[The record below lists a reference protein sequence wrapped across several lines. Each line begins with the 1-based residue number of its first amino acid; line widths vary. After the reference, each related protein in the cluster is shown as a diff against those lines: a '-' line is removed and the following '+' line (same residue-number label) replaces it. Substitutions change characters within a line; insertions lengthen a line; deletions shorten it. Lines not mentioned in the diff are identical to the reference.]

1 MGPIRAAARMQAE
14 ALGEDAT
21 TPSTEGSAMAI
32 ITIARQMGSLGND
45 TAAHVARHLGYTLVD
60 QVTLQRAAEDYGMLK
75 SELEEVHERRPT
87 LVTRYLTMRHRAY
100 LDMIQTIIY
109 HYARADNVVILARGA
124 PVLLSDVPSALHVN
138 IFAPF
143 ERRVEVVMAREG
155 VTRPVA
161 EGIVRQS
168 DQDRAGYMRYLFDQ
182 DWMDP
187 LLYDVMI
194 NTQFVTREHACEL
207 IVQATH
213 AKELLEAHER
223 SLVIL
228 DNHVLIRRV
237 EEALLK
243 AKQVNP
249 RHISTSAT
257 SLGAIKL
264 TGIVNSVQEKLAAEA
279 VVRLVPGV
287 SSVENELY
295 VTIAPVDHLDYV

>member
-1 MGPIRAAARMQAE
+1 
-14 ALGEDAT
+14 
-21 TPSTEGSAMAI
+21 MAI
-32 ITIARQMGSLGND
+32 ITIARQLGSLGSE
-45 TAAHVARHLGYTLVD
+45 TAADVAQRLDYTLVD
-60 QVTLQRAAEDYGMLK
+60 QAKLQQAAADYGMLK

-100 LDMIQTIIY
+100 QDMIQTIIY
-109 HYARADNVVILARGA
+109 EYARADDVVILARGA

-138 IFAPF
+138 VFAPY

-155 VTRPVA
+155 LARPIA
-161 EGIVRQS
+161 EQVVRQS

-194 NTQFVTREHACEL
+194 NTQIITREQACDL
-207 IVQATH
+207 IVQAAH
-213 AKELLEAHER
+213 AKELLDAHEQ

-228 DNHVLIRRV
+228 GNHVLVRRA

-249 RHISTSAT
+249 RHLSAT
-257 SLGAIKL
+257 VTTPGVVKL
-264 TGIVNSVQEKLAAEA
+264 MGIVSSEQEKLAAEA
-279 VVRLVPGV
+279 VVRAVPGV
-287 SSVENELY
+287 ADVDNELY
-295 VTIAPVDHLDYV
+295 VTIAPIDHLDFV

>member
-1 MGPIRAAARMQAE
+1 
-14 ALGEDAT
+14 
-21 TPSTEGSAMAI
+21 MAI
-32 ITIARQMGSLGND
+32 ITIARQLGSLGSE
-45 TAAHVARHLGYTLVD
+45 TAADVAQRLDYTLVD
-60 QVTLQRAAEDYGMLK
+60 QAKLQQAAADYGMLK

-109 HYARADNVVILARGA
+109 EYAKADDVVILARGA

-138 IFAPF
+138 VFAPY

-155 VTRPVA
+155 LARPIA
-161 EGIVRQS
+161 EQVVRES

-194 NTQFVTREHACEL
+194 NTQIITTEQASDL
-207 IVQATH
+207 IVQAAH
-213 AKELLEAHER
+213 AKELLDAHEQ

-228 DNHVLIRRV
+228 GNHVMVRRA

-249 RHISTSAT
+249 RHISAT
-257 SLGAIKL
+257 VTTPGVVKL
-264 TGIVNSVQEKLAAEA
+264 LGIVSSEQEKLAAEA
-279 VVRLVPGV
+279 VVRAVPGV
-287 SSVENELY
+287 ADVDNELY
-295 VTIAPVDHLDYV
+295 VTIAPIDHLDFV

>member
-1 MGPIRAAARMQAE
+1 
-14 ALGEDAT
+14 
-21 TPSTEGSAMAI
+21 MAI
-32 ITIARQMGSLGND
+32 ITIARQLGSLGSE
-45 TAAHVARHLGYTLVD
+45 TAADVAQRLDYTLVD
-60 QVTLQRAAEDYGMLK
+60 QAKLQQAAADYGMLK

-109 HYARADNVVILARGA
+109 EYARADDVVILARGA

-138 IFAPF
+138 VFAPY

-155 VTRPVA
+155 LARPIA
-161 EGIVRQS
+161 EQVVRQS

-194 NTQFVTREHACEL
+194 NTQIITREQACDL
-207 IVQATH
+207 IVQAAH
-213 AKELLEAHER
+213 AKELLDAHEQ

-228 DNHVLIRRV
+228 GNHVLVRRA

-249 RHISTSAT
+249 RHLSAT
-257 SLGAIKL
+257 VTTPGVVKL
-264 TGIVNSVQEKLAAEA
+264 MGIVSSEQEKLAAEA
-279 VVRLVPGV
+279 VVRAVPGV
-287 SSVENELY
+287 ADVDNELY
-295 VTIAPVDHLDYV
+295 VTIAPIDHLDFV